1 MAKQRITAVIITKNE
16 EHQIMD
22 CLVSVNWVDEIIV
35 VDTGSTDR
43 TVELAKQCASTVCEI
58 EFKGY
63 GDAKNYGVGA
73 ATGEWILSLD
83 ADERIS
89 PRLRREIEELLG
101 EERDEEGYFIS
112 RKPFFLGKPIR
123 HGGWYPGYVLRLFRR
138 GKGYFSS
145 RKVHEEV
152 ELSGRVSH
160 LKSPILHYTDPDLSH
175 YLGKLNFY
183 TSLSADELSERSK
196 SFRLFRLLC
205 NPPFMFFK
213 MYFLKLGFLDGIHGF
228 LLAVFSAFHVFM
240 KYAKLWEREC
250 AKEDA
255 DTSDM

>member
-1 MAKQRITAVIITKNE
+1 MGERITAVIIVKNE

-22 CLVSVNWVDEIIV
+22 CLQSLGWVDEIVV

-43 TVELAKQCASTVCEI
+43 TVELAGRFASRVCKI

-63 GDAKNYGVGA
+63 GDAKNYGVHM

-89 PRLRREIEELLG
+89 PQLREEIEETLKREG
-101 EERDEEGYFIS
+101 DREGYYIP
-112 RKPFFLGKPIR
+112 RKPFFLGKPIF
-123 HGGWYPGYVLRLFRR
+123 HGGWYPAYVLRLFKR
-138 GKGYFSS
+138 GEGFFNS
-145 RKVHEEV
+145 RKVHEDV
-152 ELSGRVSH
+152 KLSGRVAY
-160 LKSPILHYTDPDLSH
+160 LKNHILHYTDPNLSH
-175 YLGKLNFY
+175 YLDKLNSY
-183 TSLSADELSERSK
+183 TSLAADELFSRHQ

-213 MYFLKLGFLDGIHGF
+213 MYFFKLGFLDGMHGF
-228 LLAVFSAFHVFM
+228 LLAIFSTFHVFI

-250 AKEDA
+250 AKKDA
-255 DTSDM
+255 DTPDM